1 MNFNLDLM
9 LPYKDEVK
17 AAVNRV
23 IDSRQYIYGP
33 ELEAFE
39 REFMPTEHV
48 VGVGNGTDALR
59 IALLALGVKPGDEV
73 ISPAFNVAYT
83 ALAVTAVGA
92 KNVFV
97 DVDPKRL
104 LMDPD
109 RFAAA
114 ITPRTKVVIPVHLY
128 GRVCD
133 MPRIKEIADS
143 HGIMVLEDAA
153 QAHMAVY
160 WDVFEDQ
167 RSRFV
172 DVGEMSHA
180 AAFSFYPT
188 KNLGSLGEAGAVTTK
203 IAAVAAEA
211 RLLRNAGRTDRY
223 AHVRAGIN
231 SGMDD
236 IQAAVLRVKL
246 KYLPRRTEQRWAAAT
261 YYDEHL
267 YDLFPVTQSGDV
279 NHLYVIVSHKREALR
294 LHLESQGIPS
304 LIHYPIPVPY
314 QPIYASEAFDGGPWP
329 VAEKAAREVLSLPM
343 HADITR
349 EEQDQVIAAVK
360 DFYAR

>member
-39 REFMPTEHV
+39 REFSPRRHV

-59 IALLALGVKPGDEV
+59 IALLAMGVKAGDEV

-83 ALAVTAVGA
+83 ALAVHAIGA

-97 DVDPKRL
+97 DVDSESL
-104 LMDPD
+104 LLNPALI
-109 RFAAA
+109 RAAVTDKTRA
-114 ITPRTKVVIPVHLY
+114 IIPVHLY

-133 MPRIKEIADS
+133 MERIAAIANEFNL
-143 HGIMVLEDAA
+143 MVLEDAA
-153 QAHMAVY
+153 QAHGAMFY
-160 WDVFEDQ
+160 DQ
-167 RSRFV
+167 GITHG
-172 DVGEMSHA
+172 VGARGYSHA
-180 AAFSFYPT
+180 VAYSFYPT
-188 KNLGSLGEAGAVTTK
+188 KNLGALGEAGAITTR
-203 IAAVAAEA
+203 IAAIADAA

-223 AHVRAGIN
+223 AHVVPGIN
-231 SGMDD
+231 SCLDE

-246 KYLPRRTEQRWAAAT
+246 PYMKERTAARIAAAEYYRAGLPQHVLRKWT
-261 YYDEHL
+261 Y
-267 YDLFPVTQSGDV
+267 GDV
-279 NHLYVIVSHKREALR
+279 NHLFVIRSGRRNEL
-294 LHLESQGIPS
+294 LEFLKSRGIPS

-314 QPIYASEAFDGGPWP
+314 QPIFAHTAFDSGEWRH
-329 VAEKAAREVLSLPM
+329 AEHAAREVLSLPM

-349 EEQDQVIAAVK
+349 EDQDRVIEAVNE
-360 DFYAR
+360 FESA